1 MASFLFIRRI
11 VTMIFLDAD
20 DKHWLL
26 ANSRQELFDLLI
38 ARLSPEN
45 TNDLYAL
52 AAAALRCEED
62 AIKITFD

>member
-1 MASFLFIRRI
+1 
-11 VTMIFLDAD
+11 MIFLDAD